1 MNKER
6 LKKLTQDPRLISG
19 IYNYCDRWCE
29 RCPFTARCLTFA
41 MGQEDLDEPENHDI
55 ASEAFWKKLEEYFAL
70 AMELLIERAKE
81 QGINL
86 NEIDTEEI
94 DRQEELSQEEAESH
108 EVYQSAVRY
117 SKRVSTWFEENQK
130 LFEQRQ
136 NDMIQEMEIGIGT
149 NRLIKEAKDI
159 IDSTEVV
166 RWYQHLM
173 RSKLMRALLHDEFDD
188 EDDSIQNDSNGSA
201 KVALIGM
208 DRSIAAW
215 GSLYEYFTEQSDSI
229 LDFLIHLDRLRRIT
243 EVTFPDAR
251 KFKRPGFDTLP
262 QI

>member
-6 LKKLTQDPRLISG
+6 LKKLAQDPRLISG

-41 MGQEDLDEPENHDI
+41 MEQEDLDEPENHDI
-55 ASEAFWKKLEEYFAL
+55 ASEAFWKKLEAYFAL

-86 NEIDTEEI
+86 NEIDTDEI

-136 NDMIQEMEIGIGT
+136 KDMIQEMEIGIGT

-159 IDSTEVV
+159 IESTEVV

-215 GSLYEYFTEQSDSI
+215 GSLYEYFPEQSDSI
-229 LDFLIHLDRLRRIT
+229 LDFLIHLDRLRKQT
-243 EVTFPDAR
+243 EATFPLAR
-251 KFKRPGFDTLP
+251 RFKRPGFDALP
-262 QI
+262 EV